1 MKTYFDQNRLLKETD
16 RRFHATDIELA
27 GGFVQVVP
35 AVVARLAPQVTIG
48 AWSFTETTLL
58 QAEQIQTDRGND
70 REVHRLREQR
80 WWTRQWRR
88 PKGLYRVRQL
98 DRAENVLAERLL
110 GPHGIPPECFPRAE
124 GALADDNDAQIIA
137 QVIAVGGT
145 LLISSN
151 LVMVRERMLQKWF
164 DRHHNEWLG
173 VQARTLVQRVDPWL
187 CRWWRHEQ
195 GPAVYTRSALA
206 AFWPEATDASPGL
219 VRAHTEEGLAAM
231 ARGHFP
237 EFAPQVLDYIRR
249 THDLESH
256 IESVRRTLPL
266 RTRQAEAERRSILLS
281 RPEIEHDADLYGT
294 TANSLIGGWRD
305 HDAPRTEHIVVH
317 DEETPVPCTTAEA
330 GVPTVAGSKPD
341 LDQNIG
347 AYHW

>member
-1 MKTYFDQNRLLKETD
+1 MRTYFDQNRLLKETD

-27 GGFVQVVP
+27 GGFIQIVP

-58 QAEQIQTDRGND
+58 QMEQIQADLGND
-70 REVHRLREQR
+70 REVHRVREQR
-80 WWTRQWRR
+80 WWTHQWRLSN
-88 PKGLYRVRQL
+88 GLYRVRQL
-98 DRAENVLAERLL
+98 SRTENALAERLL

-151 LVMVRERMLQKWF
+151 LVMVRDRILQAWF
-164 DRHHNEWLG
+164 DRHHNEWPG
-173 VQARTLVQRVDPWL
+173 VQARKLVQRVDPWF
-187 CRWWRHEQ
+187 CRWWRHER

-206 AFWPEATDASPGL
+206 AFWPEATNASAEL
-219 VRAHTEEGLAAM
+219 VRAHAEEGLAAL

-237 EFAPQVLDYIRR
+237 TFAPQVLEHIRSAP
-249 THDLESH
+249 DLENH
-256 IESVRRTLPL
+256 IETVRRNLPL
-266 RTRQAEAERRSILLS
+266 RTRRAEAERRSMLLAE
-281 RPEIEHDADLYGT
+281 PGIEH
-294 TANSLIGGWRD
+294 
-305 HDAPRTEHIVVH
+305 
-317 DEETPVPCTTAEA
+317 EA
-330 GVPTVAGSKPD
+330 GSRTD
-341 LDQNIG
+341 LDQDIG